1 MAFRFTLEQV
11 LRVRLSLERREEL
24 ALQRTELEVARVRRR
39 IEEQTE
45 AIAAVNRRRHEA
57 LKKPMQAYL
66 LQGMDAEIN
75 AAIDARKRALED
87 LKVAMERR
95 DAQLKMYQMA
105 HNGRQMLTD
114 LEKQQRTEYDLEEM
128 KAQQKKLDDLF
139 AARIQRS

>member
-1 MAFRFTLEQV
+1 VAFRFTLEQV